1 MADGAAIQLMT
12 EAAANAQATEN
23 DHIVIATERAF
34 DRHPGRER
42 LKYVRGSSG
51 FAGFAKGGFSRAR
64 IEEFHANMTE
74 LMGERWR
81 EWGSEQC
88 GSNFAVANSPGAV
101 VLPYP
106 QYTSFYPGVDVLKGK
121 FFSFHRHI

>member
-101 VLPYP
+101 MLPYP
-106 QYTSFYPGVDVLKGK
+106 QYK
-121 FFSFHRHI
+121 FLSGRGRPQREVFLFHRHI